1 MRTAAGSPRDR
12 PSSRVGSHPS
22 DMTPSTV
29 LHRTLAIASLAI
41 VTACAAGERQAAA
54 DSPAAVLPPPATV
67 IDSALPRDEEIRRF
81 RLGLAEPA
89 ALAHGAPSAEA
100 LVARFARAVEARDTA
115 ALRALRI
122 DRAEFAYLYYPTNA
136 LARPPYDLAP
146 GLMWFQLEG
155 NSGRG
160 LNHVLDERGGRP
172 LAIVGHRCDQV
183 EREGENRVYGG
194 CVVHR
199 LQAPGDTV
207 QEQLFGAIVE
217 RGNTFKFVSYS
228 NKL

>member
-1 MRTAAGSPRDR
+1 
-12 PSSRVGSHPS
+12 
-22 DMTPSTV
+22 MTPRTF
-29 LHRTLAIASLAI
+29 LHRTLPITSLAI
-41 VTACAAGERQAAA
+41 AAACAAGDGQAAA
-54 DSPAAVLPPPATV
+54 DSPAAVAAPATV

-81 RLGLAEPA
+81 RQGLAEPA
-89 ALAHGAPSAEA
+89 ALAHGAPSADS

-160 LNHVLDERGGRP
+160 LYHVLDERGGRP
-172 LAIVGHRCDQV
+172 LTIVGHRCEQV
-183 EREGENRVYGG
+183 TREGENRVYGG
-194 CVVHR
+194 CVVRR

-217 RGNTFKFVSYS
+217 RGGTFKFVSYS
-228 NKL
+228 NRL